1 MKKCITCGKMNKT
14 TIITFLLLSAVIL
27 FFLLNDLIFGFNYSN
42 IFYEMSIV
50 NSFWVDKSKRHRL
63 IEASFN
69 YLGILLF
76 GIILYLLQK
85 FVIRKRNYNK
95 VKTLKK
101 KLIYY
106 KSKRLSRMNIY
117 YLLILIII
125 WVVGENLIILFGELF
140 KDLDFWFLE
149 LIFLSVMLNFF
160 FGVPIYKHHLFSMI
174 LIISICSTLKIIN
187 IILSFTYNDDSELYV
202 MFWYMTIIGLIINL
216 ILIGN
221 KTLYI
226 TGIKWFIDL
235 KFVSHT
241 ILLIIYGA
249 FGAVFSIIFC
259 IASTYIDC
267 NKLYNEDIVG
277 NICFIKSNEN
287 ERIYYLDNFFIYFK
301 QLKSEKNKI
310 ILIIFGVITFFAFK
324 YCYILTIKRYNPVYV
339 LFTNP
344 IVYFIEKLLLMI
356 NTLAK
361 KKTLF
366 LEPETQ
372 GKSFYKKV
380 NFFLDIAGDIS
391 FIIGFL
397 IYLEVIVINCY
408 GLNHN
413 VKDNI
418 EHRGIDNYRN
428 IEFVDETGEFSLI
441 IDDEST

>member
-1 MKKCITCGKMNKT
+1 M
-14 TIITFLLLSAVIL
+14 
-27 FFLLNDLIFGFNYSN
+27 
-42 IFYEMSIV
+42 
-50 NSFWVDKSKRHRL
+50 
-63 IEASFN
+63 
-69 YLGILLF
+69 
-76 GIILYLLQK
+76 
-85 FVIRKRNYNK
+85 
-95 VKTLKK
+95 
-101 KLIYY
+101 
-106 KSKRLSRMNIY
+106 
-117 YLLILIII
+117 
-125 WVVGENLIILFGELF
+125 
-140 KDLDFWFLE
+140 
-149 LIFLSVMLNFF
+149 
-160 FGVPIYKHHLFSMI
+160 
-174 LIISICSTLKIIN
+174 
-187 IILSFTYNDDSELYV
+187 
-202 MFWYMTIIGLIINL
+202 
-216 ILIGN
+216 
-221 KTLYI
+221 
-226 TGIKWFIDL
+226 
-235 KFVSHT
+235 
-241 ILLIIYGA
+241 
-249 FGAVFSIIFC
+249 
-259 IASTYIDC
+259 
-267 NKLYNEDIVG
+267 G

-287 ERIYYLDNFFIYFK
+287 DRIYFLDNFFIYFK
-301 QLKSEKNKI
+301 QLKSEKNRI

-344 IVYFIEKLLLMI
+344 IVYFIEKILLMI

-366 LEPETQ
+366 LESETQ

>member
-1 MKKCITCGKMNKT
+1 MKKCITCGKIDKT
-14 TIITFLLLSAVIL
+14 AIITFLLLSAVIL
-27 FFLLNDLIFGFNYSN
+27 FSLLNDLIFGINYSN
-42 IFYEMSIV
+42 IFSEMSMI
-50 NSFWVDKSKRHRL
+50 NSFFGNESNRHRL

-76 GIILYLLQK
+76 GTILYLLQK
-85 FVIRKRNYNK
+85 FVIKDRNRNK
-95 VKTLKK
+95 VKGLRK

-106 KSKRLSRMNIY
+106 NSKRLSRMNIY

-174 LIISICSTLKIIN
+174 LIISICATLKIIN
-187 IILSFTYNDDSELYV
+187 IILSFVFNDNSELYV

-216 ILIGN
+216 ILIGI

-249 FGAVFSIIFC
+249 FGAVFSISFC
-259 IASTYIDC
+259 IAATYIDC
-267 NKLYNEDIVG
+267 NKLYNDDIVG
-277 NICFIKSNEN
+277 NICFIKSKEN
-287 ERIYYLDNFFIYFK
+287 EKIYFLDNFFIYFK
-301 QLKSEKNKI
+301 QLESQKNKLF
-310 ILIIFGVITFFAFK
+310 LIIFGVITFFAFK
-324 YCYILTIKRYNPVYV
+324 YCYILTIKKYNPVYV

-344 IVYFIEKLLLMI
+344 LVFFIEKILLMI

-366 LEPETQ
+366 LE
-372 GKSFYKKV
+372 SSYKKV
-380 NFFLDIAGDIS
+380 NFFLDLSGDIS

-413 VKDNI
+413 VKNNI
-418 EHRGIDNYRN
+418 AHRGIDNYRN

-441 IDDEST
+441 VDDEST

>member
-1 MKKCITCGKMNKT
+1 
-14 TIITFLLLSAVIL
+14 
-27 FFLLNDLIFGFNYSN
+27 
-42 IFYEMSIV
+42 
-50 NSFWVDKSKRHRL
+50 
-63 IEASFN
+63 
-69 YLGILLF
+69 
-76 GIILYLLQK
+76 
-85 FVIRKRNYNK
+85 
-95 VKTLKK
+95 
-101 KLIYY
+101 
-106 KSKRLSRMNIY
+106 
-117 YLLILIII
+117 
-125 WVVGENLIILFGELF
+125 
-140 KDLDFWFLE
+140 
-149 LIFLSVMLNFF
+149 MLNFF

-259 IASTYIDC
+259 IAATYIDC

-344 IVYFIEKLLLMI
+344 IVYFIEKILLMI

-366 LEPETQ
+366 LESETQ

-441 IDDEST
+441 VDDEST

>member
-1 MKKCITCGKMNKT
+1 MNKT
-14 TIITFLLLSAVIL
+14 KKTTFLILSAIIV
-27 FFLLNDLIFGFNYSN
+27 FFLLNDSIFGFNYSN
-42 IFYEMSIV
+42 IFSQINMCD
-50 NSFWVDKSKRHRL
+50 SFINDNSKRHKL

-69 YLGILLF
+69 YLGICLF
-76 GIILYLLQK
+76 GAILYLLQK
-85 FVIRKRNYNK
+85 FVIRNKTKKNQQYNLRR
-95 VKTLKK
+95 V
-101 KLIYY
+101 LIYY
-106 KSKRLSRMNIY
+106 NSKSLSKKNKI

-125 WVVGENLIILFGELF
+125 WVVGENLIIFFGELF

-216 ILIGN
+216 ILIGI

-249 FGAVFSIIFC
+249 FGAAFSISFC
-259 IASTYIDC
+259 IAATYIDC
-267 NKLYNEDIVG
+267 NKLYNDNIVG
-277 NICFIKSNEN
+277 NICFIKSKEN
-287 ERIYYLDNFFIYFK
+287 EKIYFLDNFFIYFK
-301 QLKSEKNKI
+301 QLESQKNKLF
-310 ILIIFGVITFFAFK
+310 LIIFGVITFFAFK
-324 YCYILTIKRYNPVYV
+324 YCYILTIKKYNPVYV

-344 IVYFIEKLLLMI
+344 LVFFIEKILLMI

-366 LEPETQ
+366 LESETQ

-397 IYLEVIVINCY
+397 IYL
-408 GLNHN
+408 
-413 VKDNI
+413 
-418 EHRGIDNYRN
+418 
-428 IEFVDETGEFSLI
+428 
-441 IDDEST
+441 